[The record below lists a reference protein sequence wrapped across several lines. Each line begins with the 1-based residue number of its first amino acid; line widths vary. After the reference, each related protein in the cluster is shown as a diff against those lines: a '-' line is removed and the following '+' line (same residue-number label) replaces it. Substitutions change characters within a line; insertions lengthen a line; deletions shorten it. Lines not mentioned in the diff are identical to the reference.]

1 MTSNA
6 EIAKAMAE
14 NMTHAAVPL
23 YGKKLRLPDRGA
35 IISIIKEFRRL
46 LFPAYFGDAQL
57 MALPPE
63 NYAAL
68 LLERIETALTAQ
80 VALALPEDQAFAA
93 AALTHEILE
102 QLPRIQQ
109 TLMTDIEATFDG
121 DPAAADKEEIIF
133 AYPGLFAIFV
143 YRIAHE
149 LYLRQVPMIP
159 RMMTEYAHSRTGI
172 DIHPG
177 AQIGPWF
184 FIDHG
189 TGIVIGETTVIG
201 SHVKLYQGVT
211 LGALSPRRPCQP
223 AGKAAPHSVRLCD
236 YLLRRLHSGRRDGDR
251 RALGGGRQRVPHRV
265 GGGQHA
271 GGHHGAGDGIQKRG
285 VTAQEGKG
293 RLQGR
298 PFMLPQRRHPA
309 ICIVFGA
316 EFQRIDEYRGEKRRL
331 SGMGAMYYNV

>member
-35 IISIIKEFRRL
+35 IIGIIKEFRRL

-80 VALALPEDQAFAA
+80 VALALPEGQAFAA

-211 LGALSPRRPCQP
+211 LGALSPR
-223 AGKAAPHSVRLCD
+223 ATIYSGASILGGETVIGEHSV
-236 YLLRRLHSGRRDGDR
+236 
-251 RALGGGRQRVPHRV
+251 V
-265 GGGQHA
+265 GGNAFLTGSVA
-271 GGHHGAGDGIQKRG
+271 DNTRVVI
-285 VTAQEGKG
+285 TAPET
-293 RLQGR
+293 
-298 PFMLPQRRHPA
+298 
-309 ICIVFGA
+309 VFKNA
-316 EFQRIDEYRGEKRRL
+316 E
-331 SGMGAMYYNV
+331 

>member
-35 IISIIKEFRRL
+35 IIGIIKEFRRL

-68 LLERIETALTAQ
+68 LLERIETALTTQ
-80 VALALPEDQAFAA
+80 VALALPEGQAFAA

-143 YRIAHE
+143 YRIAHL
-149 LYLRQVPMIP
+149 LYCQRVPMIP
-159 RMMTEYAHSRTGI
+159 RIMSEYAHSRTGI

-177 AQIGPWF
+177 ASIGPHF

-189 TGIVIGETTVIG
+189 TGIVVGETTVIG
-201 SHVKLYQGVT
+201 RNVKLYQGVT
-211 LGALSPRRPCQP
+211 LGAMSPRGGHGSLP
-223 AGKAAPHSVRLCD
+223 GKRHPTVGDDVTIYSGASILGGDTDIGDGSVVGGNVFLTRSVR
-236 YLLRRLHSGRRDGDR
+236 SGTRVAAATPAPVLKNPGD
-251 RALGGGRQRVPHRV
+251 
-265 GGGQHA
+265 
-271 GGHHGAGDGIQKRG
+271 
-285 VTAQEGKG
+285 
-293 RLQGR
+293 
-298 PFMLPQRRHPA
+298 PFVYT
-309 ICIVFGA
+309 I
-316 EFQRIDEYRGEKRRL
+316 
-331 SGMGAMYYNV
+331 